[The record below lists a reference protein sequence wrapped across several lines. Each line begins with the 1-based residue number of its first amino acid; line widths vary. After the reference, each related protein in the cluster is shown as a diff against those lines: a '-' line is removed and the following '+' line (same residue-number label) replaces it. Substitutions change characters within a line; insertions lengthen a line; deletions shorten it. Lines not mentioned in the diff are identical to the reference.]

1 MLATALSS
9 LVVIIVLHYLY
20 LFLRDAL
27 TVPKIRD
34 MVRKPQRRCSQM
46 LHAMDA
52 PGTRRPEEAVHA
64 PTDTPTSAN
73 PPDRVA
79 MQAELGAFL
88 RDLKREGS
96 SDGNPNQYRAES
108 S

>member
-1 MLATALSS
+1 MLATALTS

-34 MVRKPQRRCSQM
+34 MVHKPQRRYSRI
-46 LHAMDA
+46 LHSLEPSGA
-52 PGTRRPEEAVHA
+52 P
-64 PTDTPTSAN
+64 
-73 PPDRVA
+73 PPLVPKAEVPDKVA

-88 RDLKREGS
+88 RDLKRDGGS
-96 SDGNPNQYRAES
+96 GSPHSTASQPYV
-108 S
+108 

>member
-34 MVRKPQRRCSQM
+34 MVRKPQKRFSQM
-46 LHAMDA
+46 LHAVDA
-52 PGTRRPEEAVHA
+52 PRGQGGGNAAPVAAVEQ
-64 PTDTPTSAN
+64 N

-88 RDLKREGS
+88 RDLKREG
-96 SDGNPNQYRAES
+96 GAQGGGVQQRAES

>member
-1 MLATALSS
+1 MLATALTS

-34 MVRKPQRRCSQM
+34 MVHKPQRRYSSI
-46 LHAMDA
+46 LHSVEA
-52 PGTRRPEEAVHA
+52 PGALMPSAA
-64 PTDTPTSAN
+64 PKADV
-73 PPDRVA
+73 PDKAA

-88 RDLKREGS
+88 RDLKRDGGEGGAPQTARQPS
-96 SDGNPNQYRAES
+96 IERG
-108 S
+108 

>member
-46 LHAMDA
+46 LHTMDA
-52 PGTRRPEEAVHA
+52 PGARRPEEARRA
-64 PTDTPTSAN
+64 PTDTPTSAQ

-88 RDLKREGS
+88 RDLKRDGS
-96 SDGNPNQYRAES
+96 GASNPNQYRAES